1 MYRHHEESLKIM
13 EDYFRKRKEVIALI
27 FGGSVAK
34 GMERPDSD
42 LDAMVIVPDAY
53 YETLLEENRTAET
66 IDGLCTYEGGY
77 FDVKYMTKDY
87 LRAAAERGSEPTRN
101 SFIGSRVL
109 FSSDPEIEGLV
120 QTSLNLGI
128 LTTEAD
134 TLRAVSSLRSSVDSQ
149 KEMLKRRLAALLA
162 QLGGHVEYE
171 GEYTGWQYQEH
182 SPLREL
188 MVQVYTEQYGEPPR
202 VEAIHAGLECGL
214 FAGKMPGLDCVSIG
228 PNLQEI
234 HTPRERM
241 SISSV
246 QRVWKFLLEVLKRA
260 R

>member
-120 QTSLNLGI
+120 EAIPVFQEKEMEEKILSFYSDLMLNYNYFWKCCAPEGYMRARTASEIVYCIYRLILQENRVLFPCNRRLEETVAALETGLRTLWSCAAAFVRRWRTNLRTGSWKAI
-128 LTTEAD
+128 VPGPPLTT
-134 TLRAVSSLRSSVDSQ
+134 TGNLPFTSPVTVWILRN
-149 KEMLKRRLAALLA
+149 
-162 QLGGHVEYE
+162 GGCIR
-171 GEYTGWQYQEH
+171 G
-182 SPLREL
+182 R
-188 MVQVYTEQYGEPPR
+188 
-202 VEAIHAGLECGL
+202 
-214 FAGKMPGLDCVSIG
+214 
-228 PNLQEI
+228 
-234 HTPRERM
+234 
-241 SISSV
+241 
-246 QRVWKFLLEVLKRA
+246 
-260 R
+260 